1 MDWREG
7 RMAQAR
13 GLAAVW
19 VRGDAGL
26 TLTVVVEIEWG
37 GGEFKSN
44 LGSRTWRA

>member
-1 MDWREG
+1 
-7 RMAQAR
+7 MAQAR

-37 GGEFKSN
+37 GGGNSRVTEEAG
-44 LGSRTWRA
+44 LGEHRE

>member
-26 TLTVVVEIEWG
+26 TLTVVVEIECG
-37 GGEFKSN
+37 AGGED
-44 LGSRTWRA
+44 SRVT